1 MSIQRVP
8 WLRAMSPR
16 DTDEPNRTATP
27 LELFFD
33 LVFVVAVAAASVELH
48 HGLAEGHVDALLGFT
63 MAFVAIWWAWMNFT
77 WFASAYDCDDVVY
90 RLLVFLIM
98 TGLLTM
104 AAGVRDLFEDGQSP
118 LAVWGYVLMRMA
130 MVALWLRAAR
140 SDPGHRR
147 TCLTYAAGITLVQ
160 AGWVARLL
168 VDDGAALVA
177 TFFLGMAL
185 ELLVPVVAER
195 HGLTPFHPHH
205 IAERYGLF
213 TIIVLGEV
221 ILSTVTALEGTLAH
235 PGGDLLMLIA
245 GALLLV
251 FSLWWMYF
259 KRDHA
264 ELFAS
269 DLRHALLAGYGHLLV
284 FGSVAAVGAALAAA
298 VDVVGHH
305 GHTTA
310 RFVGLALAVPVAA
323 YVLVLSGIHA
333 RLAGGT
339 SMTVAVVVAVLVLV
353 VPLLGLSMG
362 VTVLLTGLALAGAVV
377 QHVLGGRPESET
389 PGKTP
394 TPA

>member
-1 MSIQRVP
+1 
-8 WLRAMSPR
+8 
-16 DTDEPNRTATP
+16 
-27 LELFFD
+27 
-33 LVFVVAVAAASVELH
+33 
-48 HGLAEGHVDALLGFT
+48 
-63 MAFVAIWWAWMNFT
+63 MAFLAIWWAWMNFT
-77 WFASAYDCDDVVY
+77 WFASAYDCDDVGY
-90 RLLVFLIM
+90 RLLAFVIM

-104 AAGVRDLFEDGQSP
+104 AAGVRDLFQDGQSS
-118 LAVWGYVLMRMA
+118 LAVWGYVVMRMA

-140 SDPGHRR
+140 GDPAHRR

-160 AGWVARLL
+160 VGWVARLL
-168 VDDGAALVA
+168 VDGEVAVLA

-195 HGLTPFHPHH
+195 HGQTPFHPHH

-235 PGGDLLMLIA
+235 PAPDLLLLIG

-264 ELFAS
+264 ELFGS
-269 DLRHALLAGYGHLLV
+269 QLRHAIAAGYGHLLV

-305 GHTTA
+305 AHA
-310 RFVGLALAVPVAA
+310 SPRFVGVALAVPVAV
-323 YVLVLSGIHA
+323 YVLVLSAIHA
-333 RLAGGT
+333 RLAGSA
-339 SMTVAVVVAVLVLV
+339 SMTVAVVVAVLALV
-353 VPLLGLSMG
+353 VPLLGLPMG
-362 VTVLLTGLALAGAVV
+362 LTVLLIGLVLAGAVV
-377 QHVLGGRPESET
+377 QHVL
-389 PGKTP
+389 P
-394 TPA
+394 TQQT

>member
-1 MSIQRVP
+1 VSIQRVP
-8 WLRAMSPR
+8 LLRAMAPR
-16 DTDEPNRTATP
+16 DTHEPNRTATP

-33 LVFVVAVAAASVELH
+33 LVFVVAVAAASVQLH
-48 HGLAEGHVDALLGFT
+48 HGLAEGHVEALLGFV
-63 MAFVAIWWAWMNFT
+63 MSFLAIWWAWMNFT

-90 RLLVFLIM
+90 RLLAFLIM

-147 TCLTYAAGITLVQ
+147 TCLTYAVGITLVQ

-195 HGLTPFHPHH
+195 HGQTPFHPQH
-205 IAERYGLF
+205 ISERYGLF

-235 PGGDLLMLIA
+235 PGGELLMLIG

-251 FSLWWMYF
+251 FSLWWLYF
-259 KRDHA
+259 KREHA
-264 ELFAS
+264 ELFDSA
-269 DLRHALLAGYGHLLV
+269 LRHALLAGYGHLLV
-284 FGSVAAVGAALAAA
+284 LGSVAAAGAALAAA

-305 GHTTA
+305 GHATA
-310 RFVGLALAVPVAA
+310 RFVGLALAVPVAV

-333 RLAGGT
+333 RLAGGA
-339 SMTVAVVVAVLVLV
+339 SMTVSVVVAVLVLV

-362 VTVLLTGLALAGAVV
+362 PTVLLVGLVLAGAVV
-377 QHVLGGRPESET
+377 QHVLGGSPESET
-389 PGKTP
+389 RGKT
-394 TPA
+394 TAPA